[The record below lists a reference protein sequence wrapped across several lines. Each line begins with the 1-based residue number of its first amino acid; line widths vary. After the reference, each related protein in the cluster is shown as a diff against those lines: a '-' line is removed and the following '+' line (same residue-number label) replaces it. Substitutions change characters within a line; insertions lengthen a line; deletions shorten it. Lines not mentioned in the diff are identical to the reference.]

1 MQKEKRM
8 WQYSKTQD
16 QAKKNASLHTNKR
29 HLIKWTESALKGHIV
44 GMGKIVIW
52 LTSWGIRW
60 FKWIVGG
67 CPDAASVSFSKG
79 GGDLALPGTG
89 GMAWFSIPK
98 ALGGGT
104 TPIIVPTGV
113 PALGEACC
121 CCCCWCCC
129 WRTLSRSCCS
139 TSLAARS
146 GKTWITDSSVCVM
159 LML

>member
-1 MQKEKRM
+1 M
-8 WQYSKTQD
+8 WQYSKTED
-16 QAKKNASLHTNKR
+16 KAKKKNASLHTNKR
-29 HLIKWTESALKGHIV
+29 LLIKWTESELMGHIV
-44 GMGKIVIW
+44 GLRMIVIW

-60 FKWIVGG
+60 FKWMRIVGG

-79 GGDLALPGTG
+79 ERGDLALPGTG
-89 GMAWFSIPK
+89 GMAWFSIPI

-104 TPIIVPTGV
+104 TPIIVPIGV
-113 PALGEACC
+113 PALGEA

-146 GKTWITDSSVCVM
+146 GKTLITELKILQYV
-159 LML
+159 